1 MSKKKLSNRL
11 STQHKNSQGVQS
23 IFGNHASQH
32 DVAVNNASM
41 NVYKHLESQYPHYIF
56 QYVTSI
62 SKKEI
67 NQALSKIDQ
76 TLGGT
81 LFVENSSI
89 KPDGGIIRVL
99 DQNGY
104 WRIVLVSEAKYQGK
118 DIENIKI
125 GKKVGKN
132 NNQDLMTA
140 GNAIER
146 AHKNISEIAN
156 LMLSEIHFP
165 YVLFLEGS
173 NFLIKDVEIQGK
185 HGDIKLQSNSGTLN
199 RLDRL
204 TAANYGMPINTNLCE
219 NKFIELHNRTIMLQ
233 AASIFTQE
241 NGSKWSQEQFAK
253 IMIEISETSLKL
265 LEEQLFIKK

>member
-1 MSKKKLSNRL
+1 MSKKKLSTRL
-11 STQHKNSQGVQS
+11 TTQHKHSQGVQS
-23 IFGNHASQH
+23 IFGNHANQH
-32 DVAVNNASM
+32 DIAVQNVSM
-41 NVYKHLESQYPHYIF
+41 SVYAQLENQYPNYIF

-67 NQALSKIDQ
+67 NQALSKIDPA
-76 TLGGT
+76 LGGT

-89 KPDGGIIRVL
+89 KPDGGVIRVL

-125 GKKVGKN
+125 GQKVGKK
-132 NNQDLMTA
+132 NNQDLMLA

-173 NFLIKDVEIQGK
+173 NFLTQDLDIQGK
-185 HGDIKLQSNSGTLN
+185 MEMLKF
-199 RLDRL
+199 
-204 TAANYGMPINTNLCE
+204 NL
-219 NKFIELHNRTIMLQ
+219 IQDH
-233 AASIFTQE
+233 
-241 NGSKWSQEQFAK
+241 
-253 IMIEISETSLKL
+253 
-265 LEEQLFIKK
+265 